1 MIGVDSLAARARR
14 IVRRRPPP
22 LLHTDALFLDIDGT
36 LIQLAETPDSVD
48 IDPFLG
54 MALTETASILGGAL
68 ALITGRS
75 IRDVDVLFPGIMLP
89 IAGQHGCER
98 RSCDGA
104 MNLHAADARTLDR
117 LRDLFSNF
125 AARHPGIFVEH
136 KGASL
141 ALHYRQV
148 PELASHVHQS
158 VRDAMEGVEGS
169 WTVEG
174 GKRLVEIR
182 PGGRNK
188 GRAIADFMGE
198 RPFAGRRAVF
208 VGDDRGDEHGFRVV
222 DKARGVAVKVGNGPT
237 SARYRLPDVDA
248 VRAWIAALVP
258 GPGPAAS

>member
-1 MIGVDSLAARARR
+1 MIGVDSVAARARR
-14 IVRRRPPP
+14 IVRRLPPP

-36 LIQLAETPDSVD
+36 LLKLAETPDSVD

-54 MALTETASILGGAL
+54 LALTETAAILGGAL

-75 IRDVDVLFPGIMLP
+75 IRDVDVLFPGVLLP

-104 MNLHAADARTLDR
+104 MNLHSADAKTLDR

-125 AARHPGIFVEH
+125 ASRHPGILVEH

-141 ALHYRQV
+141 ALHYRAV

-158 VRDAMEGVEGS
+158 VRDAMEDVDGS
-169 WTVEG
+169 WTIEG

-188 GRAIADFMGE
+188 GRAIQDFMAE
-198 RPFAGRRAVF
+198 RPFAGRRPVF

-222 DKARGVAVKVGNGPT
+222 DKAKGVAVKVGAGPT

-248 VRAWIAALVP
+248 VRTWIAALLP
-258 GPGPAAS
+258 NAFAP

>member
-54 MALTETASILGGAL
+54 MALTENRVDPRRRARADHRPLDPRRRRAVPRHHASDRGPARLRASQL
-68 ALITGRS
+68 RRRDEPARRGR
-75 IRDVDVLFPGIMLP
+75 
-89 IAGQHGCER
+89 E
-98 RSCDGA
+98 
-104 MNLHAADARTLDR
+104 DARP
-117 LRDLFSNF
+117 
-125 AARHPGIFVEH
+125 AARPVLEFRRPPSRHPRRAQGRVARAALPP
-136 KGASL
+136 GAR
-141 ALHYRQV
+141 AREPRA
-148 PELASHVHQS
+148 PERAR
-158 VRDAMEGVEGS
+158 RDGGRRGS

-222 DKARGVAVKVGNGPT
+222 DKARGIAVKVGNGPT

-258 GPGPAAS
+258 GPATS

>member
-104 MNLHAADARTLDR
+104 MNLHAADAKTLDR

-125 AARHPGIFVEH
+125 AARHPGILVEH

-148 PELASHVHQS
+148 PELASHVHRS
-158 VRDAMEGVEGS
+158 VRDAMEDVEGS

-222 DKARGVAVKVGNGPT
+222 DKARGIAVKVGNGPT

-258 GPGPAAS
+258 GPATS

>member
-1 MIGVDSLAARARR
+1 MIGLDPIAARTRR
-14 IVRRRPPP
+14 LVRRRPPP

-36 LIQLAETPDSVD
+36 LLQLAETPDSVD

-75 IRDVDVLFPGIMLP
+75 IRDVDVLFPGIMMP
-89 IAGQHGCER
+89 VAGQHGCER

-104 MNLHAADARTLDR
+104 MNLHSADAKTLDR

-125 AARHPGIFVEH
+125 AARHPGILVEH

-141 ALHYRQV
+141 ALHYRAV
-148 PELASHVHQS
+148 PELASHVHRS
-158 VRDAMEGVEGS
+158 VRDAMEDVEGS

-174 GKRLVEIR
+174 GTRLVEIR

-188 GRAIADFMGE
+188 GRAIQDFMGE
-198 RPFAGRRAVF
+198 RPFAGRRPVF

-222 DKARGVAVKVGNGPT
+222 EKARGIAVKVGSGAT
-237 SARYRLPDVDA
+237 CARHRLPDDDA
-248 VRAWIAALVP
+248 VRAWIAALQ
-258 GPGPAAS
+258 PAPTAP